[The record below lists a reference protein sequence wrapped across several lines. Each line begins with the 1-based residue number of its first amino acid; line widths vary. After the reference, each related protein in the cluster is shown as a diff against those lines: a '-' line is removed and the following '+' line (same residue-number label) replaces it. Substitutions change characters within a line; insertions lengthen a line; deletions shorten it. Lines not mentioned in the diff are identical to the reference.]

1 MDTLF
6 PYVPLLIERYDFLVN
21 ELDTSEKRECLVRL
35 PLYYSVLHSLVL
47 CVYRVLRHI
56 PIC

>member
-21 ELDTSEKRECLVRL
+21 ELDTSEKRECLVRFA
-35 PLYYSVLHSLVL
+35 LYCAFDAQHALHSCYALETLVT
-47 CVYRVLRHI
+47 
-56 PIC
+56 